1 MIARDQNDAPY
12 FGSEQAPLWALPW
25 EPILATRC
33 AELKD
38 AYATIHRP
46 GIDRDV
52 YLVPDGF
59 DRMDCAWRETN
70 LEDMDLE
77 AIIGDLLEASQNPI
91 HVIGFNVSE
100 GWIRDVSEEIAQK
113 LRQRRTYER
122 RELPYSLHELVEQG
136 PRFRRGQSRAGR
148 PRGAVIL
155 IGRSESKTG
164 KSRRRFSAAFLS
176 TYLSVITRSPE

>member
-12 FGSEQAPLWALPW
+12 FGSELVGPSM

-59 DRMDCAWRETN
+59 GRMDCAWRETN
-70 LEDMDLE
+70 LEDMDIE
-77 AIIGDLLEASQNPI
+77 AIIGDLLEASTEPDPC
-91 HVIGFNVSE
+91 H
-100 GWIRDVSEEIAQK
+100 WI
-113 LRQRRTYER
+113 
-122 RELPYSLHELVEQG
+122 
-136 PRFRRGQSRAGR
+136 
-148 PRGAVIL
+148 
-155 IGRSESKTG
+155 
-164 KSRRRFSAAFLS
+164 
-176 TYLSVITRSPE
+176 